1 MKKRKWLSVLA
12 CVMTAAMILGTAVA
26 AEEEQDLGVVMIGGG
41 EEEDTS
47 EPVSLDDIKIGKK
60 VEIEDYADFTPT
72 EYVVQDEF
80 YVFGSGWESS
90 GNTADY
96 IILYF
101 SLLNKQTET
110 VDFNA
115 DISSIVVTYNEK
127 YQYAGWTFQRNADG
141 QPEDGISSDQQFSID
156 PMYEGLY
163 MIGCTLP
170 NAVIEGTEPLV
181 LTFKIGENEVT
192 YNIRE

>member
-1 MKKRKWLSVLA
+1 MKKRKLLSVLA
-12 CVMTAAMILGTAVA
+12 CVMTAVMILGTVVI
-26 AEEEQDLGVVMIGGG
+26 AEEEQDLGVVMISGG

-47 EPVSLDDIKIGKK
+47 EPVSLDDIKIGK
-60 VEIEDYADFTPT
+60 EIEIPDYAIFTPT
-72 EYVVQDEF
+72 EYTVVDKFTDNGGYE
-80 YVFGSGWESS
+80 YS
-90 GNTADY
+90 GNTAEY
-96 IILYF
+96 VILYF
-101 SLLNKQTET
+101 SLMNQKTET

-115 DISSIVVTYNEK
+115 EISSVVVTYNEK
-127 YQYAGWTFQRNADG
+127 YQYAGWSFQRNADYG
-141 QPEDGISSDQQFSID
+141 DPKQGLSSGQQFGID

-163 MIGCTLP
+163 MVGCTLP

>member
-1 MKKRKWLSVLA
+1 MKKRKLLSVLA
-12 CVMTAAMILGTAVA
+12 CVMTAVMILGTVA
-26 AEEEQDLGVVMIGGG
+26 IAEEEQDLGVVMIGGD

-60 VEIEDYADFTPT
+60 IEIEDYAEFTPT
-72 EYVVQDEF
+72 EYAVVDEF
-80 YVFGSGWESS
+80 YSGINWERS
-90 GNTADY
+90 GNTAEY
-96 IILYF
+96 AILYF
-101 SLLNKQTET
+101 SLMNQKTET

-115 DISSIVVTYNEK
+115 EISSVVVTYNEK
-127 YQYAGWTFQRNADG
+127 YQYAGWTFQRDADG
-141 QPEDGISSDQQFSID
+141 DPTHGISSNRQFGID

-163 MIGCTLP
+163 MVGCTLP

-181 LTFKIGENEVT
+181 LTFKLGENEVT